1 MWSKKPSFSS
11 YMRKNAVLL
20 QTSGF
25 AVSASRICEMYQ
37 AP

>member
-11 YMRKNAVLL
+11 YMRKKAVLL
-20 QTSGF
+20 QTSGL
-25 AVSASRICEMYQ
+25 AVRMSRTWETYQ